1 MTNATDTNKTLGESM
16 FAQCGYAQ
24 DAIDKRVSQV
34 WHEIFEGPN
43 KFYWENDEG
52 LAYVMDTGN
61 NDVRTEGMSYAMMIA
76 LQYDRK
82 DVFDKLWGWVMRHMY
97 MKDGHHAHYF
107 AWSVEPDGTPNSNGP
122 APDGEEYFAMDLFLA
137 SRRWGDGEDI
147 YEYSAWG
154 REILRYCVHKGE
166 RYDGEPCGI
175 PTTSSSSS
183 FRKPSG
189 AIRPTICRTSM
200 KYSPKKPT
208 KKTVHFGMRQPPQ
221 AVAICRRP
229 ATSGPA

>member
-1 MTNATDTNKTLGESM
+1 MTNATDTSKTLGESM

-34 WHEIFEGPN
+34 WYEIFEGPN

-107 AWSVEPDGTPNSNGP
+107 AWSVAPDGTR
-122 APDGEEYFAMDLFLA
+122 DL
-137 SRRWGDGEDI
+137 
-147 YEYSAWG
+147 
-154 REILRYCVHKGE
+154 EILR
-166 RYDGEPCGI
+166 
-175 PTTSSSSS
+175 S
-183 FRKPSG
+183 
-189 AIRPTICRTSM
+189 
-200 KYSPKKPT
+200 
-208 KKTVHFGMRQPPQ
+208 
-221 AVAICRRP
+221 
-229 ATSGPA
+229 

>member
-107 AWSVEPDGTPNSNGP
+107 A
-122 APDGEEYFAMDLFLA
+122 
-137 SRRWGDGEDI
+137 
-147 YEYSAWG
+147 
-154 REILRYCVHKGE
+154 
-166 RYDGEPCGI
+166 
-175 PTTSSSSS
+175 
-183 FRKPSG
+183 
-189 AIRPTICRTSM
+189 
-200 KYSPKKPT
+200 
-208 KKTVHFGMRQPPQ
+208 
-221 AVAICRRP
+221 
-229 ATSGPA
+229 